1 MKKNNF
7 ILALILAILVL
18 FWFYWPNIDETNSIS
33 TSDRT
38 SSTPINDSAASIF
51 STQKG
56 AEVDNKSKYKKD
68 GFITPDFRP
77 LQLTDLLNPDDR
89 IERFGR
95 YIDNHNHL
103 LAIVLSLQTVQ
114 QNKIN
119 INQVSI
125 NQIKQ
130 WTQTLINDVN
140 FSNAIFQEKSVN
152 IDVNNIEKFD
162 ISKLPSESNFT
173 ERLSIDYLKGVKN
186 LAEQTQSLLD
196 FGEKNSHEKSNIIRK
211 IASLTKRTKKQSDVF
226 YTTRMKRYFKGR
238 DYTLQQKITFAN
250 GFVQAKDVQLMAA
263 AKQYFEYAM
272 QLSEYENQKAEIEKI
287 ITNLSRI

>member
-1 MKKNNF
+1 
-7 ILALILAILVL
+7 
-18 FWFYWPNIDETNSIS
+18 
-33 TSDRT
+33 
-38 SSTPINDSAASIF
+38 
-51 STQKG
+51 
-56 AEVDNKSKYKKD
+56 
-68 GFITPDFRP
+68 
-77 LQLTDLLNPDDR
+77 
-89 IERFGR
+89 
-95 YIDNHNHL
+95 
-103 LAIVLSLQTVQ
+103 
-114 QNKIN
+114 
-119 INQVSI
+119 
-125 NQIKQ
+125 
-130 WTQTLINDVN
+130 VN

>member
-1 MKKNNF
+1 
-7 ILALILAILVL
+7 
-18 FWFYWPNIDETNSIS
+18 
-33 TSDRT
+33 
-38 SSTPINDSAASIF
+38 
-51 STQKG
+51 
-56 AEVDNKSKYKKD
+56 
-68 GFITPDFRP
+68 
-77 LQLTDLLNPDDR
+77 
-89 IERFGR
+89 
-95 YIDNHNHL
+95 L